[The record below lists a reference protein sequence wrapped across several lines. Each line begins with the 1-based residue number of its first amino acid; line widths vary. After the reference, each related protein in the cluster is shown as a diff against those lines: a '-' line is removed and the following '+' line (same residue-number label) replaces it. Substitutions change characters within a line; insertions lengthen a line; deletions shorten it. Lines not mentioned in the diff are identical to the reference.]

1 VPSNESFGEDARSRS
16 SGATESDDQFA
27 STVVAATDSQEK
39 FELATDVPEVVV
51 DNLGDTRSTED
62 MTDSTVSSGCYSFVR
77 YACCAP
83 PCDSCAALVNF
94 FNPVG

>member
-1 VPSNESFGEDARSRS
+1 MPSNDSFGEDARSGS
-16 SGATESDDQFA
+16 SGATESDDQFV
-27 STVVAATDSQEK
+27 STVVAATDSQEQ

-77 YACCAP
+77 YSLLCTTLRFLC
-83 PCDSCAALVNF
+83 STGQLL
-94 FNPVG
+94 